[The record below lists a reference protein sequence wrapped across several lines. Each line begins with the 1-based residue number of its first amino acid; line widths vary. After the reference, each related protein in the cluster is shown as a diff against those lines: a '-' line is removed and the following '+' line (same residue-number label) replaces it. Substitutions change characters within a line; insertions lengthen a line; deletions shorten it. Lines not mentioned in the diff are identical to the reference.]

1 MFELVKTIFK
11 GSQARAADR
20 VRDHYAVDLLEQKV
34 REAAQDLATAKQT
47 LASLIMRERNETR
60 ALQAVQKRI

>member
-34 REAAQDLATAKQT
+34 READQDLASAK
-47 LASLIMRERNETR
+47 LTR
-60 ALQAVQKRI
+60 LSHHARAQRSTGSPSRTKTD